1 MKTIV
6 NFFSVG
12 PMKYDDVDINV
23 HFTASFVKASVV
35 TLYLPRSQ
43 SPFHHL
49 SPDVDVPL
57 IV

>member
-43 SPFHHL
+43 SPEYK
-49 SPDVDVPL
+49 SYPVSDSESDQ
-57 IV
+57 